1 LNETSLGLL
10 FAALALLILI
20 SAFFSSS
27 ETSMMSLNRYRLKH
41 LKGTGHRG
49 AGRAI
54 SLLQRPDRL
63 IGLILIGNNLVNIL
77 ASAIATVIAI
87 RLFGDA
93 GIAIATLVLTLVI
106 LIFAEI
112 TPKTIA
118 ALHPERVAF
127 PASLILVPLLKLLMP
142 LVLSIN
148 WLTNGILKLMG
159 FSPDQSGDDA
169 VSQEELRTIVTESA
183 SMIPSRHRRM
193 LVNILDLEQM
203 TVNDIMAPRNEIYG
217 IDIEAPDEAIM
228 RQLKNSEHT
237 RLPIYRD
244 DINQIEGVFHMR
256 NLSQVLDSGRLVR
269 SKLLA
274 AADTAYFIPENTPLN
289 TQLLHFQRQKKR
301 LGMVVDEYGDILGL
315 VALEDI
321 LEEIVGEFTS
331 NLVEQNEEI
340 TRHPDGST
348 TCSGTVSIRDLNRQ
362 RRWDLPTDGPKT
374 LSGLALEALEAFP
387 SAQAAVRI
395 EGYQLDIEEIAK
407 THISRLRIT
416 PLDAVATASD
426 KPAGN

>member
-112 TPKTIA
+112 TPKTVA

-159 FSPDQSGDDA
+159 FSPDQAGDDA

-387 SAQAAVRI
+387 SAQASVRI

-416 PLDAVATASD
+416 PLDAVAPASD

>member
-87 RLFGDA
+87 RLYGDA

-148 WLTNGILKLMG
+148 WLTNGILKLIG
-159 FSPDQSGDDA
+159 FSPDQTGDDA

-387 SAQAAVRI
+387 SAQASVRI

-416 PLDAVATASD
+416 PLDAVAPASD
-426 KPAGN
+426 KPASN

>member
-1 LNETSLGLL
+1 
-10 FAALALLILI
+10 
-20 SAFFSSS
+20 
-27 ETSMMSLNRYRLKH
+27 MSLNRYRLKH
-41 LKGTGHRG
+41 LEGTGHRG
-49 AGRAI
+49 ARRAI
-54 SLLQRPDRL
+54 KLLQRPDRL

-87 RLFGDA
+87 RLLGDA
-93 GIAIATLVLTLVI
+93 GIAIATLVLTLII

-118 ALHPERVAF
+118 ALYPERVAF
-127 PASLILVPLLKLLMP
+127 PASWILLALQRVLMP

-148 WLTNGILKLMG
+148 WLTNGILKLIG
-159 FSPDQSGDDA
+159 FSPDSAEDDA
-169 VSQEELRTIVTESA
+169 VSQDELRTIVTESA

-203 TVNDIMAPRNEIYG
+203 TVNDIMAPRNEIFG
-217 IDIEAPDEAIM
+217 IDMEAPDEAIM
-228 RQLKNSEHT
+228 RQLKNSAHT
-237 RLPIYRD
+237 RLPLYRD

-256 NLSQVLDSGRLVR
+256 DLSRVLDKGRLNR
-269 SKLLA
+269 EALSEA
-274 AADTAYFIPENTPLN
+274 AEPPYFIPENTPLS
-289 TQLLHFQRQKKR
+289 TQLLYFQRQKKR

-331 NLVEQNEEI
+331 NLVEENEEI
-340 TRHPDGST
+340 TQHSDGST
-348 TCSGTVSIRDLNRQ
+348 TCSGTVSIRDVNRQ

-387 SAQAAVRI
+387 NAKTSVRI
-395 EGYQLDIEEIAK
+395 EGYQLDIEEISK
-407 THISRLRIT
+407 THINRIRIR
-416 PLDAVATASD
+416 PLDTTASSTEQD
-426 KPAGN
+426 K

>member
-1 LNETSLGLL
+1 MNETSLGLL

-77 ASAIATVIAI
+77 ASAIATIIAI
-87 RLFGDA
+87 RLYGDA

-148 WLTNGILKLMG
+148 WLTNGILKLIG
-159 FSPDQSGDDA
+159 FSPDQTGDDA

-256 NLSQVLDSGRLVR
+256 NLSQVLDGGRLVR

-274 AADTAYFIPENTPLN
+274 AADAAYFIPENTPLN

-387 SAQAAVRI
+387 SAQASVRI

>member
-1 LNETSLGLL
+1 MNETSLGLL
-10 FAALALLILI
+10 FAALALLILT

-49 AGRAI
+49 ARRAI

-118 ALHPERVAF
+118 ALHPEGVAF

-159 FSPDQSGDDA
+159 FSPDQTGDDA

-183 SMIPSRHRRM
+183 SMIPTRHRRM
-193 LVNILDLEQM
+193 LINILDLEQM

-228 RQLKNSEHT
+228 RQLRGSEHT

-256 NLSQVLDSGRLVR
+256 NLSQVLDGGRLSR
-269 SKLLA
+269 SRLLA
-274 AADTAYFIPENTPLN
+274 AADTPYFIPENTPLN

-374 LSGLALEALEAFP
+374 VSGLALEALEAFP
-387 SAQAAVRI
+387 SAQASVRI
-395 EGYQLDIEEIAK
+395 EGYQLEIEEIAK

-416 PLDAVATASD
+416 PLKVVAPATEN
-426 KPAGN
+426 PAGV

>member
-1 LNETSLGLL
+1 
-10 FAALALLILI
+10 
-20 SAFFSSS
+20 
-27 ETSMMSLNRYRLKH
+27 MSLNRYRLKH
-41 LKGTGHRG
+41 LEGTGHRG
-49 AGRAI
+49 ARRAI
-54 SLLQRPDRL
+54 KLLQRPDRL

-93 GIAIATLVLTLVI
+93 GIAIATLVLTLMI

-127 PASLILVPLLKLLMP
+127 PASWILLPLQKVLMP

-148 WLTNGILKLMG
+148 WLTNGILKLIG
-159 FSPDQSGDDA
+159 FSPDSAGDDA
-169 VSQEELRTIVTESA
+169 VSQDELRTIVTESA

-203 TVNDIMAPRNEIYG
+203 TVNDIMAPRNEIFG
-217 IDIEAPDEAIM
+217 IDVEAPDEAIM
-228 RQLKNSEHT
+228 RQLKNSAHT
-237 RLPIYRD
+237 RLPLYRD
-244 DINQIEGVFHMR
+244 DINQTEGVFHMR
-256 NLSQVLDSGRLVR
+256 DLSRVLDKGRLNR
-269 SKLLA
+269 EALSEA
-274 AADTAYFIPENTPLN
+274 AEPPYFIPENTPLN
-289 TQLLHFQRQKKR
+289 TQLLYFQRQKKR

-331 NLVEQNEEI
+331 NLVEENEEI
-340 TRHPDGST
+340 TQHSDGST
-348 TCSGTVSIRDLNRQ
+348 TCSGTVSIRDVNRQ

-387 SAQAAVRI
+387 NAKTSVRI
-395 EGYQLDIEEIAK
+395 EGYQLDIEEISK
-407 THISRLRIT
+407 THIKRIRIW
-416 PLDAVATASD
+416 PLDTPASSSEQD
-426 KPAGN
+426 K

>member
-1 LNETSLGLL
+1 
-10 FAALALLILI
+10 
-20 SAFFSSS
+20 
-27 ETSMMSLNRYRLKH
+27 MMSLNRYRLKH

-49 AGRAI
+49 ARRAI
-54 SLLQRPDRL
+54 RLLQRPDRL

-112 TPKTIA
+112 TPKTVA
-118 ALHPERVAF
+118 ALHPERIAF
-127 PASLILVPLLKLLMP
+127 PASWVLLPLQKLLMP
-142 LVLSIN
+142 LVLAIN
-148 WLTNGILKLMG
+148 WLTNGILKLLG
-159 FSPDQSGDDA
+159 FSPDDAGDDA

-228 RQLKNSEHT
+228 RQLKNTAHT

-244 DINQIEGVFHMR
+244 DINQTEGVFHMR
-256 NLSQVLDSGRLVR
+256 DLSRVLDKGRLNR
-269 SKLLA
+269 LA
-274 AADTAYFIPENTPLN
+274 LSEASEAPYFIPENTPLN

-331 NLVEQNEEI
+331 NLVEENEEI
-340 TRHPDGST
+340 TAHPDGST

-362 RRWDLPTDGPKT
+362 RKWDLPTDGPKT
-374 LSGLALEALEAFP
+374 LSGLAVEALEAFP
-387 SAQAAVRI
+387 HAPTSIRI
-395 EGYQLDIEEIAK
+395 KEYQLDIEEISK
-407 THISRLRIT
+407 THISRIRIR
-416 PLDAVATASD
+416 PLEADRNESD
-426 KPAGN
+426 LDD

>member
-1 LNETSLGLL
+1 MNETSLGVL

-41 LKGTGHRG
+41 LKGTGNRG
-49 AGRAI
+49 ARRAI
-54 SLLQRPDRL
+54 KLLQRPDRL

-93 GIAIATLVLTLVI
+93 GIAIATLTLTLVI

-127 PASLILVPLLKLLMP
+127 PASAILVPLQKLLMP
-142 LVLSIN
+142 LVISIN
-148 WLTNGILKLMG
+148 WLTNGILKIMG
-159 FSPDQSGDDA
+159 FSPETAGDDA

-228 RQLKNSEHT
+228 RQLKHSEHT

-244 DINQIEGVFHMR
+244 DINQIESIFHMR
-256 NLSQVLDSGRLVR
+256 NLSRVLEGGRLDHGA
-269 SKLLA
+269 LLE
-274 AADTAYFIPENTPLN
+274 AADAPYFIPENTPLN

-331 NLVEQNEEI
+331 NLVEENEEI

-348 TCSGTVSIRDLNRQ
+348 TCSGTVTIRDLNRQ
-362 RRWDLPTDGPKT
+362 REWDLPTDGPKT
-374 LSGLALEALEAFP
+374 VSGLALEALEAFP
-387 SAQAAVRI
+387 SAQASVRI
-395 EGYQLDIEEIAK
+395 EGYQIDIEEIAK
-407 THISRLRIT
+407 THISRLRIW
-416 PLDAVATASD
+416 PLERDELLSAE
-426 KPAGN
+426 PI

>member
-41 LKGTGHRG
+41 LKDTGHRG

-87 RLFGDA
+87 RLYGDA

-148 WLTNGILKLMG
+148 WLTNGILKLIG
-159 FSPDQSGDDA
+159 FSPDQTGDDA

-387 SAQAAVRI
+387 SAQASVRI

>member
-1 LNETSLGLL
+1 MNETPLSLL

-49 AGRAI
+49 ARRALA
-54 SLLQRPDRL
+54 LLKRPDRL

-93 GIAIATLVLTLVI
+93 GIAIATLALTLVI

-127 PASLILVPLLKLLMP
+127 PASLILVPLLKGLMP

-159 FSPDQSGDDA
+159 FSPDTAGDDA

-183 SMIPSRHRRM
+183 PMIPGRHRRM

-228 RQLKNSEHT
+228 RQLKSSEHT

-256 NLSQVLDSGRLVR
+256 NLSQVLDGGRLSR
-269 SKLLA
+269 SRLLDA
-274 AADTAYFIPENTPLN
+274 TDAPYFIPENTPLN

-331 NLVEQNEEI
+331 NLVEENEEI

-374 LSGLALEALEAFP
+374 VSGLALEALEAFP
-387 SAQAAVRI
+387 SARASVRI

-416 PLDAVATASD
+416 PLEDRASSQETVSE
-426 KPAGN
+426 P

>member
-1 LNETSLGLL
+1 
-10 FAALALLILI
+10 
-20 SAFFSSS
+20 
-27 ETSMMSLNRYRLKH
+27 MMSLNRYRLKH

-228 RQLKNSEHT
+228 RQLKNTEHT

-256 NLSQVLDSGRLVR
+256 NLSQVLDGGRLVR

-274 AADTAYFIPENTPLN
+274 VADPAYFIPENTPLN

>member
-1 LNETSLGLL
+1 MNETSLGLL

-256 NLSQVLDSGRLVR
+256 NLSQVLDGGRLVR

-274 AADTAYFIPENTPLN
+274 AADAAYFIPENTPLN

>member
-1 LNETSLGLL
+1 
-10 FAALALLILI
+10 
-20 SAFFSSS
+20 
-27 ETSMMSLNRYRLKH
+27 MSLNRYRLKH
-41 LKGTGHRG
+41 HTGTGHRG
-49 AGRAI
+49 ARRAI
-54 SLLQRPDRL
+54 RLLQRPDRL

-112 TPKTIA
+112 TPKTVA
-118 ALHPERVAF
+118 ALHPERIAF
-127 PASLILVPLLKLLMP
+127 PASWILLPLQKLLMP
-142 LVLSIN
+142 LVLAVN
-148 WLTNGILKLMG
+148 WLTNGILKLLG
-159 FSPDQSGDDA
+159 FSPDDAGDDA

-217 IDIEAPDEAIM
+217 IDIGAPDEAIM
-228 RQLKNSEHT
+228 SQLKNSAHT

-244 DINQIEGVFHMR
+244 DINQTEGVFHMR
-256 NLSQVLDSGRLVR
+256 DLSRVLDKGRLNR
-269 SKLLA
+269 QALSDESEA
-274 AADTAYFIPENTPLN
+274 PYFIPENTHLN

-331 NLVEQNEEI
+331 NLVEENEEI
-340 TRHPDGST
+340 TAHPDGST

-362 RRWDLPTDGPKT
+362 RKWDLPTDGPKT

-387 SAQAAVRI
+387 NAPTSVRI
-395 EGYQLDIEEIAK
+395 EGYQLNIEEISK
-407 THISRLRIT
+407 THISRIRIR
-416 PLDAVATASD
+416 PLEGDAD
-426 KPAGN
+426 KPDPDD

>member
-1 LNETSLGLL
+1 
-10 FAALALLILI
+10 
-20 SAFFSSS
+20 
-27 ETSMMSLNRYRLKH
+27 MMSLNRYRLKH

-49 AGRAI
+49 AHRAI
-54 SLLQRPDRL
+54 RLLQRPDRL

-77 ASAIATVIAI
+77 ASAIVTVIAI

-112 TPKTIA
+112 TPKTVA
-118 ALHPERVAF
+118 ALHPERIAF
-127 PASLILVPLLKLLMP
+127 PASWVLLPLQKLLMP
-142 LVLSIN
+142 LVLAIN
-148 WLTNGILKLMG
+148 WLTNGILKLLG
-159 FSPDQSGDDA
+159 FSPDDAGDDA

-228 RQLKNSEHT
+228 RQLKNSAHT

-244 DINQIEGVFHMR
+244 DINQTEGVFHMR
-256 NLSQVLDSGRLVR
+256 DLSRVLDKGRLNR
-269 SKLLA
+269 LA
-274 AADTAYFIPENTPLN
+274 LSEASEAPYFIPENTPLN

-331 NLVEQNEEI
+331 NLVEENEEI
-340 TRHPDGST
+340 TAHPDGST

-362 RRWDLPTDGPKT
+362 RKWDLPTDGPKT
-374 LSGLALEALEAFP
+374 LSGLAVEALEAFP
-387 SAQAAVRI
+387 HAPTSIRI
-395 EGYQLDIEEIAK
+395 KEYQLDIEEISK
-407 THISRLRIT
+407 THISRIRIR
-416 PLDAVATASD
+416 PLEADRNESD
-426 KPAGN
+426 LDD

>member
-1 LNETSLGLL
+1 MGLL

-93 GIAIATLVLTLVI
+93 GIAVATLVLTLVI

-159 FSPDQSGDDA
+159 FSPDQTGDDA
-169 VSQEELRTIVTESA
+169 VSQEELRTIVTESG

-301 LGMVVDEYGDILGL
+301 LGMVVDEYGEILGL

-387 SAQAAVRI
+387 SAQASVRI

-416 PLDAVATASD
+416 PLDAIAPASD

>member
-1 LNETSLGLL
+1 
-10 FAALALLILI
+10 
-20 SAFFSSS
+20 
-27 ETSMMSLNRYRLKH
+27 MMSLNRYRLKH

-49 AGRAI
+49 ARRAI
-54 SLLQRPDRL
+54 RLLQRPDRL

-93 GIAIATLVLTLVI
+93 GIAIATLALTLVI

-112 TPKTIA
+112 TPKTVA
-118 ALHPERVAF
+118 ALHPERIAF
-127 PASLILVPLLKLLMP
+127 PASWILLPLQKLLMP
-142 LVLSIN
+142 LVLAIN
-148 WLTNGILKLMG
+148 WLTNGILKLLG
-159 FSPDQSGDDA
+159 FSPDDAGDDA

-228 RQLKNSEHT
+228 LQLKNSAHT

-244 DINQIEGVFHMR
+244 DINQTEGVFHMR
-256 NLSQVLDSGRLVR
+256 DLSRVLDKGRLNR
-269 SKLLA
+269 LA
-274 AADTAYFIPENTPLN
+274 LSEASDAPYFIPENTPLN

-331 NLVEQNEEI
+331 NLVEENEEI
-340 TRHPDGST
+340 TAHPDGST

-362 RRWDLPTDGPKT
+362 RKWDLPTDGPKT
-374 LSGLALEALEAFP
+374 LSGLAVEALEAFP
-387 SAQAAVRI
+387 HAPTAVRI
-395 EGYQLDIEEIAK
+395 EGYQLDIEEISK
-407 THISRLRIT
+407 THISRIRIR
-416 PLDAVATASD
+416 PLEADRDESDLDA
-426 KPAGN
+426 

>member
-1 LNETSLGLL
+1 MNETSLGVL

-41 LKGTGHRG
+41 LKGTGNRG
-49 AGRAI
+49 ARRAI
-54 SLLQRPDRL
+54 KLLQRPDRL

-93 GIAIATLVLTLVI
+93 GIAIATLTLTLVI

-127 PASLILVPLLKLLMP
+127 PASAILVPLQKLLMP
-142 LVLSIN
+142 LVISIN
-148 WLTNGILKLMG
+148 WLTNGILKIMG
-159 FSPDQSGDDA
+159 FSPETAGDDA

-228 RQLKNSEHT
+228 RQLKHSEHT

-244 DINQIEGVFHMR
+244 DINQIESIFHMR
-256 NLSQVLDSGRLVR
+256 NLSRVLEGGRLDPGA
-269 SKLLA
+269 LLE
-274 AADTAYFIPENTPLN
+274 AADAPYFIPENTPLN

-331 NLVEQNEEI
+331 NLVEENEEI

-348 TCSGTVSIRDLNRQ
+348 TCSGTVTIRDLNRQ
-362 RRWDLPTDGPKT
+362 REWDLPTDGPKT
-374 LSGLALEALEAFP
+374 VSGLALEALEAFP
-387 SAQAAVRI
+387 SAQASVRI
-395 EGYQLDIEEIAK
+395 EGYQIDIEEIAK
-407 THISRLRIT
+407 THISRLRIW
-416 PLDAVATASD
+416 PLERDELLSAEPV
-426 KPAGN
+426 

>member
-1 LNETSLGLL
+1 LNETSLGVL

-41 LKGTGHRG
+41 LKGTGNRG
-49 AGRAI
+49 ARRAI
-54 SLLQRPDRL
+54 KLLQRPDRL

-93 GIAIATLVLTLVI
+93 GIAIATLTLTLVI

-127 PASLILVPLLKLLMP
+127 PASAILVPLQKLLMP
-142 LVLSIN
+142 LVISIN
-148 WLTNGILKLMG
+148 WLTNGILKIMG
-159 FSPDQSGDDA
+159 FSPETAGDDA

-228 RQLKNSEHT
+228 RQLKHSEHT

-244 DINQIEGVFHMR
+244 DINQIESIFHMR
-256 NLSQVLDSGRLVR
+256 NLSRVLEGGRLDPGA
-269 SKLLA
+269 LLE
-274 AADTAYFIPENTPLN
+274 AADAPYFIPENTPLN

-331 NLVEQNEEI
+331 NLVEENEEI

-348 TCSGTVSIRDLNRQ
+348 TCSGTVTIRDLNRQ
-362 RRWDLPTDGPKT
+362 REWDLPTDGPKT
-374 LSGLALEALEAFP
+374 VSGLALEALEAFP
-387 SAQAAVRI
+387 SAQASVRI
-395 EGYQLDIEEIAK
+395 EGYQIDIEEIAK
-407 THISRLRIT
+407 THISRLRIW
-416 PLDAVATASD
+416 PLERDELLSAEPV
-426 KPAGN
+426 

>member
-1 LNETSLGLL
+1 
-10 FAALALLILI
+10 
-20 SAFFSSS
+20 
-27 ETSMMSLNRYRLKH
+27 MSLNRYRLKH

-49 AGRAI
+49 ARRALA
-54 SLLQRPDRL
+54 LLKRPDRL

-93 GIAIATLVLTLVI
+93 GIAIATLALTLVI

-127 PASLILVPLLKLLMP
+127 PASLILVPLLKGLMP

-159 FSPDQSGDDA
+159 FSPDTAGDDA

-183 SMIPSRHRRM
+183 PMIPGRHRRM

-217 IDIEAPDEAIM
+217 IDIAAPDEAIM
-228 RQLKNSEHT
+228 RQLKSSEHT

-256 NLSQVLDSGRLVR
+256 NLSQVLDGGRLSR
-269 SKLLA
+269 SRLLDA
-274 AADTAYFIPENTPLN
+274 TDAPYFIPENTPLN

-331 NLVEQNEEI
+331 NLVEENEEI

-374 LSGLALEALEAFP
+374 VSGLALEALEAFP
-387 SAQAAVRI
+387 SARASVRI

-407 THISRLRIT
+407 THINRLRIT
-416 PLDAVATASD
+416 PLEDRASSQETLSE
-426 KPAGN
+426 P

>member
-1 LNETSLGLL
+1 MNETSLGLL

-87 RLFGDA
+87 RLYGDA

-148 WLTNGILKLMG
+148 WLTNGILKLIG
-159 FSPDQSGDDA
+159 FSPDQTGDDA

-387 SAQAAVRI
+387 SAQASVRI

-416 PLDAVATASD
+416 PLDAVAPASD

>member
-1 LNETSLGLL
+1 MNETSLSLL

-112 TPKTIA
+112 TPKTVA

-159 FSPDQSGDDA
+159 FSPDQAGDDA

-269 SKLLA
+269 TKLLA
-274 AADTAYFIPENTPLN
+274 AADAAYFIPENTPLN

-387 SAQAAVRI
+387 SAQASVRI

-416 PLDAVATASD
+416 PLDAVAPASD